1 MILSMMQRR
10 KAGYALTR
18 DGYHIAY
25 ADLGQG
31 DLCHV
36 FMAHGASLVDDVQRQ
51 HPAHVRFE
59 RLCASLGRLVLVDA
73 RGFGVSDVAPLD
85 GCFAPEA
92 WATDILAVLDALGI
106 ERAVISG
113 EGFSGHAA
121 TQFAVTHPERTL
133 RLALNNSYA
142 RLARAEGYEIGAFS
156 MDRVAHLVSA
166 IEREWGTGRPTADGA
181 PSLATDPSF
190 LDYNAARERRTAS
203 PGTMGAWGR
212 AMATSDIR
220 ELLPRVTVPTLVY
233 FTGDLV
239 TFPVEHSRY
248 LATHIPGAILVEA
261 PGRSFYLPSETERLT
276 AWAEFIVGGRAAL
289 SHEDKLL
296 TLLFTD
302 VVGSTRKAA
311 ELGDTRW
318 ARVVG
323 DLDAFVAQRVELH
336 GGRVVKQT
344 GDGHLI
350 AFDLPRHALRA
361 AREITLGVH
370 VLGVEVRCGLH
381 VGEVELLPDGD
392 LGGIAVHTAARV
404 CDAAG
409 PRQVLVSRTVAD
421 LAAGS
426 DFRFE
431 DRGAHELRGVPGSWT
446 LYEVMTS

>member
-1 MILSMMQRR
+1 MMQQR
-10 KAGYALTR
+10 KVGYALTR

-31 DLCHV
+31 ELCHV
-36 FMAHGASLVDDVQRQ
+36 FMAHGVSGVDEVQWQ

-59 RLCASLGRLVLVDA
+59 RLYASLSRLVLIDA
-73 RGFGVSDVAPLD
+73 RGIGVSDVAPLD
-85 GCFAPEA
+85 SCFAPEA

-142 RLARAEGYEIGAFS
+142 RLARAEGYEIGEFS
-156 MDRVAHLVSA
+156 MDQVGDLASTV
-166 IEREWGTGRPTADGA
+166 EREWGTGRLTAQAA
-181 PSLATDPSF
+181 PSLASDPSF

-203 PGTMGAWGR
+203 PGTMAAFAR
-212 AMATSDIR
+212 AVATSDIR
-220 ELLPRVTVPTLVY
+220 ELLPRVTVPTLIY
-233 FTGDLV
+233 YTGDIT
-239 TFPVEHSRY
+239 TFPVEHSCY
-248 LATHIPGAILVEA
+248 LAEHIPGAILVEA
-261 PGRSFYLPSETERLT
+261 PGRSFYLPAETERLT

-289 SHEDKLL
+289 SHENKLL

-302 VVGSTRKAA
+302 VVGSTKQAA
-311 ELGDTRW
+311 QLGDTRW
-318 ARVVG
+318 ARIVG
-323 DLDAFVAQRVELH
+323 DLDAFVAQRVELR

-350 AFDLPRHALRA
+350 AFDLPRDALRA
-361 AREITLGVH
+361 ACEITLGVH

-381 VGEVELLPDGD
+381 VGEVEVLPDGD

-409 PRQVLVSRTVAD
+409 PHQILVSRTVAD

-431 DRGAHELRGVPGSWT
+431 DRGSHELRGVPGSWT
-446 LYEVMTS
+446 LYEVLK

>member
-1 MILSMMQRR
+1 MTQQR
-10 KAGYALTR
+10 KVGYALTQ

-31 DLCHV
+31 ELCHV
-36 FMAHGASLVDDVQRQ
+36 FMAHGVSVVDEVQWQ

-59 RLCASLGRLVLVDA
+59 RLYASLSRLVLVDA
-73 RGFGVSDVAPLD
+73 RGIGISDVAPLD
-85 GCFAPEA
+85 GCFAPKA

-113 EGFSGHAA
+113 EGYSAHAA
-121 TQFAVTHPERTL
+121 AQFAVSHPERTL

-142 RLARAEGYEIGAFS
+142 RLARAEGYELGEFS
-156 MDRVAHLVSA
+156 MERVADLASM
-166 IEREWGTGRPTADGA
+166 IEREWGTGQLTAQGA
-181 PSLATDPSF
+181 PSLASDPSF

-203 PGTMGAWGR
+203 PGTMAAWAR

-220 ELLPRVTVPTLVY
+220 ELLPRVMVPTLVY
-233 FTGDLV
+233 YTGDL
-239 TFPVEHSRY
+239 TYFPVEHSRY
-248 LATHIPGAILVEA
+248 LAEHIPRAILVEA
-261 PGRSFYLPSETERLT
+261 PGRSFYLPAETERLN
-276 AWAEFIVGGRAAL
+276 AWAEFIVGGPAAL
-289 SHEDKLL
+289 AHENKLL

-302 VVGSTRKAA
+302 VVGSTKQAA
-311 ELGDTRW
+311 QVGDTRW
-318 ARVVG
+318 ARIVG
-323 DLDAFVAQRVELH
+323 DLDAYVAQRVQLH

-350 AFDLPRHALRA
+350 AFELPRDALRA
-361 AREITLGVH
+361 ACEIALGVH

-381 VGEVELLPDGD
+381 TGEVELLPEGD
-392 LGGIAVHTAARV
+392 LGGIAVHSAARV

-431 DRGAHELRGVPGSWT
+431 DRGSHELRGVPGSWT
-446 LYEVMTS
+446 LYEVMK

>member
-1 MILSMMQRR
+1 MTQQR
-10 KAGYALTR
+10 KVGYALTE

-25 ADLGQG
+25 AVLGQG
-31 DLCHV
+31 EICHV
-36 FMAHGASLVDDVQRQ
+36 FMAHGVSVVDEVQWQ

-59 RLCASLGRLVLVDA
+59 RLYASLSRLVLVDA
-73 RGFGVSDVAPLD
+73 RGIGVSDIAPLD
-85 GCFAPEA
+85 VCFARKA

-113 EGFSGHAA
+113 EGYSGHAA

-133 RLALNNSYA
+133 RLALNNCYA
-142 RLARAEGYEIGAFS
+142 RLARADGYEIGRFS
-156 MDRVAHLVSA
+156 IDQVDDFTSM
-166 IEREWGTGRPTADGA
+166 IERKWGTGQLTAQAA
-181 PSLATDPSF
+181 PSLGSDPSF

-203 PGTMGAWGR
+203 PGTMAAWAR
-212 AMATSDIR
+212 AMATSDVR

-233 FTGDLV
+233 YTGDLAA
-239 TFPVEHSRY
+239 FPVEHSRY
-248 LATHIPGAILVEA
+248 LAEHIQGAILVEA
-261 PGRSFYLPSETERLT
+261 PGRSFYLPAETERLT

-289 SHEDKLL
+289 SHENKLL

-302 VVGSTRKAA
+302 VVGSTQQAA
-311 ELGDTRW
+311 QLGDSRW
-318 ARVVG
+318 ARIVG

-336 GGRVVKQT
+336 RGRVVKQT

-350 AFDLPRHALRA
+350 AFDLPRDALRA
-361 AREITLGVH
+361 ACEIALGVH

-409 PRQVLVSRTVAD
+409 PHQVLVSRTVAD

-431 DRGAHELRGVPGSWT
+431 DRGPHELRGVPGSWT
-446 LYEVMTS
+446 LYEVMM